1 MADTPSAENSPAKP
15 MESKRIRYFELCLV
29 LLVALSTPFLNSVLL
44 LVRGPSAL
52 GQISSFRWING
63 SLHEIIALALL
74 GYVLA
79 RRGRRF
85 RDLGL
90 RWSARDCGVGL
101 IVAVVSYISYLA
113 VGIVLQSIH
122 FALVGDIAT
131 RNSSQAFF
139 WAPRLAGGAVQLA
152 ESVLRRA
159 DCACLFDGGDLGTH
173 GVFSP
178 GDRRQRP
185 GANLVSPLLRM
196 VRCDLSRVPIPGVRF
211 VLRALST
218 RTSGN
223 RGARSLGSD
232 WSDPAWVEE
241 SRFDCRHTHPAL
253 KRKNSGRL
261 LESPLRSVPASGP
274 RDRH

>member
-1 MADTPSAENSPAKP
+1 
-15 MESKRIRYFELCLV
+15 MESGRIRYFELCLV

-90 RWSARDCGVGL
+90 QWSARDCGVGL

-113 VGIVLQSIH
+113 AGIVLQSIH

-131 RNSSQAFF
+131 GNSSQAFF
-139 WAPRLAGGAVQLA
+139 GHPGLPAVPYSLLNPFFEELIVRAYLMAEILELTGSSALATAV
-152 ESVLRRA
+152 SVLVQTSYHLYYGWFGAACLAFPFLVFALYFARYRRA
-159 DCACLFDGGDLGTH
+159 L
-173 GVFSP
+173 
-178 GDRRQRP
+178 
-185 GANLVSPLLRM
+185 PLT
-196 VRCDLSRVPIPGVRF
+196 VC
-211 VLRALST
+211 
-218 RTSGN
+218 
-223 RGARSLGSD
+223 
-232 WSDPAWVEE
+232 
-241 SRFDCRHTHPAL
+241 
-253 KRKNSGRL
+253 
-261 LESPLRSVPASGP
+261 
-274 RDRH
+274 

>member
-1 MADTPSAENSPAKP
+1 MTSIPHAMADTPSAENSPAKP

-90 RWSARDCGVGL
+90 QWSARDCGVGL

-139 WAPRLAGGAVQLA
+139 GHPGLPAVPYSLLNPFFEELIVRAYLMAEILELTGSSALAIAV
-152 ESVLRRA
+152 SVLVQTSYHLYYGWFGAACLAFPFLVFALYFARYRRA
-159 DCACLFDGGDLGTH
+159 LPVIVAHEVWDLIG
-173 GVFSP
+173 
-178 GDRRQRP
+178 
-185 GANLVSPLLRM
+185 L
-196 VRCDLSRVPIPGVRF
+196 I
-211 VLRALST
+211 
-218 RTSGN
+218 
-223 RGARSLGSD
+223 
-232 WSDPAWVEE
+232 
-241 SRFDCRHTHPAL
+241 
-253 KRKNSGRL
+253 RL
-261 LESPLRSVPASGP
+261 W
-274 RDRH
+274 